1 MPQSGSSNESVEDSW
16 SPSDVTTREV
26 GRTVWVEVGMTWASV
41 KSASGR
47 GCPEGEVGGGDEEA
61 EAGGTAKCTGEG

>member
-1 MPQSGSSNESVEDSW
+1 
-16 SPSDVTTREV
+16 VTTREV